1 MNDRLTAEMANP
13 RPEPVKCPSCGA
25 RYKLVRVEAE
35 PTLEKAELSCMRCGA
50 RLQEREGRF
59 ALKYFFTDKSSKRM
73 INRRRAS
80 NASRHSR

>member
-1 MNDRLTAEMANP
+1 MSERLTAEMANP
-13 RPEPVKCPSCGA
+13 RPELFKCPSCGA

-35 PTLEKAELSCMRCGA
+35 PTPENSELSCMGCGA
-50 RLQEREGRF
+50 SLQEREGRF

-80 NASRHSR
+80 NVSRPSR